1 MKTFSQWNTF
11 NTDTI
16 KFALGQERNGKMGV
30 NMFIDDA
37 AREIALV
44 TPACVTHW
52 PRVTG
57 DGNFGTM
64 WGPAEIGK
72 AKFTLDLSDAPVCDA
87 PNANFQAFASILTAI
102 DERLL
107 SFVFDNQLKVLG
119 RKNLSKDE
127 LRMLQI
133 KSVKPRY
140 EKCTGGLLGH
150 SVQFTALKFANDG
163 AGGKVARKINV
174 CDHTGKVL
182 PNGVVQPG
190 DVVAATMYANQV
202 YNGVG
207 GDKFGIQWSL
217 EDVQVICQRASIP
230 QKLDVPAFGFAQYDF
245 AQTYV
250 EEMPG

>member
-1 MKTFSQWNTF
+1 MTPRARTVNLER
-11 NTDTI
+11 
-16 KFALGQERNGKMGV
+16 FALGQERNGKATV
-30 NMFIDDA
+30 NMYLEDNA
-37 AREIALV
+37 KEVALV

-64 WGPAEIGK
+64 WGPAEVSK

-87 PNANFQAFASILTAI
+87 PNANFQAFASILNAI

-119 RKNLSKDE
+119 RRNLSKDE

-140 EKCTGGLLGH
+140 EKCTGGLLGN
-150 SVQFTALKFANDG
+150 SVQFSTLKFAHDG

-182 PNGVVQPG
+182 PEGTVSPG
-190 DVVAATMYANQV
+190 DVVAVTMYANQV
-202 YNGVG
+202 YTGVG
-207 GDKFGIQWSL
+207 GDKFGIQWGFQ
-217 EDVQVICQRASIP
+217 DVQVVCQRACLP
-230 QKLDVPAFGFAQYDF
+230 QAQDVAVFGTAQYDF
-245 AQTYV
+245 AHAYV
-250 EEMPG
+250 EAVEEEPMP

>member
-1 MKTFSQWNTF
+1 MKSFAHWNAF
-11 NTDTI
+11 NPDAI
-16 KFALGQERNGKMGV
+16 KFALGQERNGKVGV
-30 NMFIDDA
+30 NMYIDDA
-37 AREIALV
+37 SREIALV

-64 WGPAEIGK
+64 WGPSEVGK

-87 PNANFQAFASILTAI
+87 PNANFEQFAAILTAI

-119 RKNLSKDE
+119 RRNLSRDE

-133 KSVKPRY
+133 RSVKPRY
-140 EKCTGGLLGH
+140 DRCSGGLLGH
-150 SVQFTALKFANDG
+150 TVQLSTLKFASDG
-163 AGGKVARKINV
+163 AGGKIARKINV
-174 CDHTGKVL
+174 CDHTGKVR
-182 PNGVVQPG
+182 PTGIVQPG

-207 GDKFGIQWSL
+207 GDKFGIQWSF

-230 QKLDVPAFGFAQYDF
+230 QKLDVPAFGSAQYDF
-245 AQTYV
+245 AQAYV
-250 EEMPG
+250 DEMPG